1 MTMSLTTRYIL
12 REYFK
17 IFFITLG
24 ALVLVYLSIEFVEK
38 IRKFHAHHPPILLVL
53 QYFANRLPRFIFD
66 LTPLAILISTLI
78 TFGGL
83 SKHNEIT
90 AFKSSGISI
99 LTLAKPLLLFA
110 ASLSILFYFLNGSLI
125 PSSHERAK
133 IIRAEKIEGRKRFGD
148 FAQNRIWLRLDN
160 RTIFNIQVVNPDK
173 KTMRG
178 VHIYYLGEDYS
189 LPEEIE
195 AEGLDYEDG
204 EWILSNGVHRKFHPD
219 GSIQVR
225 TFDREKILLRKKPE
239 DFQQVAVKSS
249 EMTSHKLQ
257 SYINQL
263 TTDGFD
269 ATRYQ
274 VDLRAKEAFP
284 FVNFM
289 MILLGIPFA
298 LKDNRSAGLARGI
311 SISLCVA
318 FFYWLIFSITVSL
331 GHIGTLPPWLAAW
344 SANILLLIIGSY
356 LFLNI
361 RQ

>member
-1 MTMSLTTRYIL
+1 MSLTTRYVL

-17 IFFITLG
+17 IFFLTLG
-24 ALVLVYLSIEFVEK
+24 ALVLIYLSIEFVEK
-38 IRKFHAHHPPILLVL
+38 IRKFHAYHPPAILVF
-53 QYFANRLPRFIFD
+53 QYFLNRLPRFIFD
-66 LTPLAILISTLI
+66 LTPLALLISTLI

-83 SKHNEIT
+83 SKNNEIT

-99 LTLAKPLLLFA
+99 FALATPLLVFA
-110 ASLSILFYFLNGSLI
+110 FGISVLFYFLNGSLI
-125 PSSHERAK
+125 PSSYERSK
-133 IIRAEKIEGRKRFGD
+133 IIRFEKIQGKKRFGD

-160 RTIFNIQVVNPDK
+160 RTIFNIQVINPDK

-178 VHIYYLGEDYS
+178 VHIYYLGDDYK
-189 LPEEIE
+189 LPKEIE
-195 AEGLDYEDG
+195 AEGLSYEDG
-204 EWILSNGVHRKFHPD
+204 EWFLSNGIHREFQPD

-225 TFDREKILLRKKPE
+225 TFDRETIPLNKKPE
-239 DFQQVAVKSS
+239 DFQQVAVKSN
-249 EMTSHKLQ
+249 EMTAQKLQ

-311 SISLCVA
+311 SISLCIA
-318 FFYWLIFSITVSL
+318 FFYWLVFSITVSL
-331 GHIGTLPPWLAAW
+331 GHIGALPPWLAAW

>member
-1 MTMSLTTRYIL
+1 MSLTTRYIL
-12 REYFK
+12 KEYFK
-17 IFFITLG
+17 IFFVTLG
-24 ALVLVYLSIEFVEK
+24 ALILVYLSIEFVEK
-38 IRKFHAHHPPILLVL
+38 IRKFHAHHPPIILVL
-53 QYFANRLPRFIFD
+53 QYFANRLPKFIFD
-66 LTPLAILISTLI
+66 LTPLALLISTLI

-83 SKHNEIT
+83 SKNNEIT
-90 AFKSSGISI
+90 AFKSSGITI
-99 LTLAKPLLLFA
+99 LTLARPLLVFA
-110 ASLSILFYFLNGSLI
+110 FVVSVLFYFLNGSLI
-125 PSSHERAK
+125 PSSYERSK
-133 IIRAEKIEGRKRFGD
+133 IIRAEKIEGRKRFGN

-173 KTMRG
+173 KTMQG
-178 VHIYYLGEDYS
+178 VHIYFLGEDYT

-195 AEGLDYEDG
+195 AEGLAYEDG
-204 EWILSNGVHRKFHPD
+204 GWILSTGVHRKFQAD
-219 GSIQVR
+219 GSIQVNI
-225 TFDREKILLRKKPE
+225 FDRETIDLNKEPE
-239 DFQQVAVKSS
+239 DFQQIVVKSS
-249 EMTSHKLQ
+249 EMTASKLR

-263 TTDGFD
+263 TADGFD

-311 SISLCVA
+311 SISLGVA
-318 FFYWLIFSITVSL
+318 FFYWLVFSITVSL
-331 GHIGTLPPWLAAW
+331 GHIGALPPWLAAW
-344 SANILLLIIGSY
+344 SANILLLTIGSY